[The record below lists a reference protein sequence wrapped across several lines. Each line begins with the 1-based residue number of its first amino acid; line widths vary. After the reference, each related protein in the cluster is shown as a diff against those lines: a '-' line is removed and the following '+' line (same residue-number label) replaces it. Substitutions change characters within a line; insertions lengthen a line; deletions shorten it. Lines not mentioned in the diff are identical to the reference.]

1 MDKKRKLVAYFSAT
15 GTTEKAAKELS
26 KILGADLY
34 EIEPLVPYTNED
46 LNWRNSQSRSSL
58 EMKDYNIRP
67 AIKTKLKNTDIEK
80 YEKIYLGF
88 PIWWYVAPTIINT
101 FLENYNFSEKTI
113 VLFATSGGSGF
124 GNTIQSLEKS
134 TGKNVKIIES
144 KVLKEFWNKK
154 DIENIAEF

>member
-1 MDKKRKLVAYFSAT
+1 MDKKRKLVTYFSAT

-67 AIKTKLKNTDIEK
+67 AIKTKLKNIDIEK

-101 FLENYNFSEKTI
+101 FLEK
-113 VLFATSGGSGF
+113 
-124 GNTIQSLEKS
+124 Q
-134 TGKNVKIIES
+134 
-144 KVLKEFWNKK
+144 
-154 DIENIAEF
+154 